1 MKNIIF
7 DIGNVLLEFK
17 PFEFLLKHY
26 DEKTMEDLMVIIFSS
41 DEWIEMDLGTMSVSE
56 VKSRFIHRNPQYEKE
71 IHYVLDHWSEMLTPL
86 HENVQF
92 VKILKEKG
100 YKLYLL
106 SNFPIV
112 AFKEVFHKYDFF
124 RYFDGMIIS
133 AYEHVIKPDEKIYK
147 LLLERYQLDPHECLF
162 IDDME
167 GNVQAA
173 DELGIQTICLSYK
186 VNLENELK
194 AIGLI

>member
-26 DEKTMEDLMVIIFSS
+26 DQKTMEDLMVIIFSS
-41 DEWIEMDLGTMSVSE
+41 DEWIEMDLGTMSVEE
-56 VKSRFIHRNPQYEKE
+56 VKSRFIDRNRHYKE
-71 IHYVLDHWSEMLTPL
+71 EITYVLDHWSEMLTPML
-86 HENVQF
+86 ENVKF
-92 VKILKEKG
+92 VKILKDKG

-112 AFKEVFHKYDFF
+112 AFKEVFNKYDFF
-124 RYFDGMIIS
+124 RFFDGMIIS

-147 LLLERYQLDPHECLF
+147 LLLDRYQLNAHDCLF

-167 GNVQAA
+167 ANVRQAN
-173 DELGIQTICLSYK
+173 ELGIKTICLSYK
-186 VNLENELK
+186 VNLESELK
-194 AIGLI
+194 AIGVL